1 MIRHLIFFLLLW
13 VAGCGRTSPTVLPTT
28 HMQIGGQDFS
38 LEIATT
44 PHEQEVGLMHRDY
57 LGADQG
63 MIFPSSDEKERVYW
77 NHDVHFPLDLIF
89 LDGSGAVV
97 SIKRLETFSDRN
109 VSSDAAAQYAIELN
123 AGSAQRLHVEVGQ
136 HLEIPKEALRPPAAK

>member
-1 MIRHLIFFLLLW
+1 
-13 VAGCGRTSPTVLPTT
+13 
-28 HMQIGGQDFS
+28 
-38 LEIATT
+38 
-44 PHEQEVGLMHRDY
+44 
-57 LGADQG
+57 